1 MTQSLTKLLL
11 LAAIALGISTA
22 HANDNFLPIGTT
34 SFSDVV
40 GRNTTNYLSTTSK
53 FTISDGLFAT
63 LTLPMIGSK
72 LSFDQVSL
80 LEKVT
85 GGWRVAKSDNNHADG
100 LFTFG
105 PGTYKL
111 QFQFDSFD
119 GNKAL
124 RTFSSNL
131 TVAAVPEPESYA
143 MLIAGLGL
151 VGALARRRRKQ
162 A

>member
-1 MTQSLTKLLL
+1 MTKSLTKLLL
-11 LAAIALGISTA
+11 VAAISFGIPAS
-22 HANDNFLPIGTT
+22 HAKDNFLPIGTT
-34 SFSDVV
+34 TFSDVI
-40 GRNTTNYLSTTSK
+40 GSNTTNFLTTTSK

-80 LEKVT
+80 LEKVS
-85 GGWRVAKSDNNHADG
+85 GGWRVAKSDNNYSDG

-111 QFQFDSFD
+111 QFQFDSLR
-119 GNKAL
+119 GNSL
-124 RTFSSNL
+124 SRTFSSNL

-143 MLIAGLGL
+143 MLLAGLGL
-151 VGALARRRRKQ
+151 VGAVARRRRKQ